1 MTSLKI
7 VVIPDRFVWRAAV
20 RNYRIVRI
28 AGVGYSTAEK
38 KLYGDNP
45 SAAYLPYAQQQEAL
59 FRMAC
64 MYSDSFSRA
73 MRALGHDAHE
83 IVYDLETM
91 QKTWARENNV
101 QFNDRTW
108 RTDII
113 LKQIEKLRPDVV
125 YFQDVHSLPYE
136 VRKELK
142 SLFGFIKLIVVFTG
156 APAKVRKVGDV
167 DVMFVGRPSM
177 VKPYAAQGVL
187 THVVYHGFDETILDK
202 MNIVGELE
210 PRYDFTFVGSSGF
223 GIHPC
228 HAVRYWFLVKLMEK
242 TNLHAWI
249 DEQLRVREQI
259 KALLIKIMGADDADR
274 LSTQMLGLTIK
285 PKTEDELERSLK
297 EFLSRQRE
305 AQGNMR
311 NRQGLPIRTLQEQF
325 PQRCHPPKFGLE
337 MYDAIRRSRLSFNID
352 STKAGESVGNIR
364 MFETTGVGGCLL
376 TGTADNMAELFEDGK
391 EVVTYYSLDECVEK
405 VRYLLDHEDQ
415 RRSIAQAGQKRTLR
429 DHTIRNRCQQID
441 AVIQPLL

>member
-7 VVIPDRFVWRAAV
+7 VVIPDRFVWRATV

-28 AGVGYSTAEK
+28 AGVHYSTAEK
-38 KLYGDNP
+38 NLYGDNP
-45 SAAYLPYAQQQEAL
+45 QTAYMPYTHQQQAL
-59 FRMAC
+59 FDLVC
-64 MYSDSFSRA
+64 MYSDGFSRA

-101 QFNDRTW
+101 QFNDHTW

-113 LKQIEKLRPDVV
+113 
-125 YFQDVHSLPYE
+125 QDIHSLPYE
-136 VRKELK
+136 LRKELK
-142 SLFGFIKLIVVFTG
+142 TMFGFIKLVVVFTG
-156 APAKVRKVGDV
+156 APAKIRQV
-167 DVMFVGRPSM
+167 DDIDIMFVGIPSM
-177 VKPYAAQGVL
+177 VEPYETKGGRAHVL
-187 THVVYHGFDETILDK
+187 YHGFDEDIL
-202 MNIVGELE
+202 NRIGNGSEAE
-210 PRYDFTFVGSSGF
+210 QRYDFTFAGSSGF

-228 HAVRYWFLVKLMEK
+228 HTIRYWFLVKLMER
-242 TNLHAWI
+242 TNLQAWI

-259 KALLIKIMGADDADR
+259 KTLLIKIMGADDANK

-311 NRQGLPIRTLQEQF
+311 KREGLPIRTLQEQF

-337 MYDAIRRSRLSFNID
+337 MYDAIHRSRLSFNIH
-352 STKAGESVGNIR
+352 STKAGESVGNMR

-376 TGTADNMAELFEDGK
+376 TDTADNMAELFEDGK
-391 EVVTYYSLDECVEK
+391 EVVTYFCLDECVEK
-405 VRYLLDHEDQ
+405 VRFLLDHEDQ